1 MAATRRIV
9 IVLYP
14 GTELLD
20 ATGPAS
26 VFANAN
32 GGMKPAKYE
41 VVVVAARAGA
51 MATSSGVS
59 LVATHS
65 LHFRGPIDT
74 LLVPGGEGTR
84 EAVGDAG
91 LVAGIARLASRARR
105 VASVCSGAFLL
116 AQAGLLDGRRATT
129 HWKYLASLRRAYPRV
144 QVDDDAIFV
153 QDGRYWTSAGVTAG
167 LDLALALVE
176 ADHGRQHA
184 LAVAR
189 GLVFYL
195 KRPGGQSQFSVPL
208 AAQAADAPAIER
220 IRQHVLDSPHA
231 DLRVSVLAERA
242 HVSERHLR
250 RLFRD
255 ALGVAPREFVQRVRL
270 EQAQR
275 LLCESRASVREVARR
290 AGYAS
295 ADGFARR
302 FEAAFRVSPRAYRA
316 RFHREDS

>member
-1 MAATRRIV
+1 MR
-9 IVLYP
+9 
-14 GTELLD
+14 
-20 ATGPAS
+20 
-26 VFANAN
+26 
-32 GGMKPAKYE
+32 
-41 VVVVAARAGA
+41 
-51 MATSSGVS
+51 S
-59 LVATHS
+59 L
-65 LHFRGPIDT
+65 RGPIDT
-74 LLVPGGEGTR
+74 LLIPGGEGTR
-84 EAVGDAG
+84 DAVGDAS
-91 LVAGIARLASRARR
+91 LVAGVARLASRARR
-105 VASVCSGAFLL
+105 IASVCSGAFLL

-290 AGYAS
+290 AGYGS

>member
-20 ATGPAS
+20 VTGPAS

-32 GGMKPAKYE
+32 PPGKSALYE

-59 LVATHS
+59 LVATHA
-65 LHFRGPIDT
+65 LNFRGAIDT
-74 LLVPGGEGTR
+74 LLIPGGEGTR
-84 EAVGDAG
+84 DAVGDEA
-91 LVAGIARLASRARR
+91 LVAGIARLAARARR

-129 HWKYLASLRRAYPRV
+129 HWKYLASLRRGFPRV
-144 QVDDDAIFV
+144 RVDDDAIFV

-220 IRQHVLDSPHA
+220 IRQHVLDAPHA

-255 ALGVAPREFVQRVRL
+255 TLDVSPREFVQRVRL

-290 AGYAS
+290 SGYAS

-302 FEAAFRVSPRAYRA
+302 FESAFKVSPRAYRA
-316 RFHREDS
+316 RFQSG

>member
-1 MAATRRIV
+1 MAETRRIV

-20 ATGPAS
+20 VTGPAS

-32 GGMKPAKYE
+32 TAGKPPRYE
-41 VVVVAARAGA
+41 VVVVAAQAGA

-59 LVATHS
+59 LVATHA
-65 LHFRGPIDT
+65 LNFRGAIDT

-84 EAVGDAG
+84 AAVSDTP
-91 LVAGIARLASRARR
+91 LVAGISRLAGRARR

-129 HWKYLASLRRAYPRV
+129 HWKYLASLRRAFPRLR
-144 QVDDDAIFV
+144 VDDDAIFV

-176 ADHGRQHA
+176 ADHGKQHA

-220 IRQHVLDSPHA
+220 IRQHVLDSPQA

-255 ALGVAPREFVQRVRL
+255 TLNVSPREFVQRARL

-290 AGYAS
+290 SGYAS

-302 FEAAFRVSPRAYRA
+302 FERAFKVTPSAYRS
-316 RFHREDS
+316 RFLRDSV